1 MFDGFYHPFLLIPP
15 ILVAKQTFAQHRYPA
30 PARYAPGGEL
40 FDYIVEHG
48 RAEEPTEI
56 QH

>member
-1 MFDGFYHPFLLIPP
+1 MVSTTLFLLIPP

-40 FDYIVEHG
+40 FDYIAEHG